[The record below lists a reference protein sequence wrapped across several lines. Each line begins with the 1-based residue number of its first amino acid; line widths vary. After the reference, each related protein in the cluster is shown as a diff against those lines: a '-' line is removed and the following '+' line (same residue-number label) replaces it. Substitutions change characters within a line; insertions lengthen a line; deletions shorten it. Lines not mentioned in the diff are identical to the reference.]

1 MWKLKFISKENFY
14 KHIQD
19 TIENMGKLESY
30 DLKNLIKIL

>member
-19 TIENMGKLESY
+19 TIEKYLAWINFGLW
-30 DLKNLIKIL
+30 

>member
-19 TIENMGKLESY
+19 TIEKYGEKLESY
-30 DLKNLIKIL
+30 YRSNKVNI